1 MKFLMR
7 HLKNL
12 FLYCLAVVLTTWLI
26 GFVAFCVYALTLQ
39 SDLSEKRDAVV
50 VLTGGSQRI
59 ETGIRLME
67 QQNADYLLISGVNKQ
82 VKREVLLKDVSP
94 EQRKKITL
102 GYEAEDTVGNAKE
115 IDEWIKKKKI
125 GSILLVT
132 SFYHMPRSIFE
143 TARLNPQLKIAPQP
157 VFPKSFGDSVDWIK
171 TRYAWLLF
179 LEYHKFIFVHLK
191 ALWQRS

>member
-1 MKFLMR
+1 MR

-82 VKREVLLKDVSP
+82 VKRGVLLKDVSP
-94 EQRKKITL
+94 EQRKKSRWAMRRKIRSATQ
-102 GYEAEDTVGNAKE
+102 
-115 IDEWIKKKKI
+115 KKLMNGLKKRK
-125 GSILLVT
+125 SAP
-132 SFYHMPRSIFE
+132 FY
-143 TARLNPQLKIAPQP
+143 
-157 VFPKSFGDSVDWIK
+157 W
-171 TRYAWLLF
+171 
-179 LEYHKFIFVHLK
+179 
-191 ALWQRS
+191 